1 MDRFAAW
8 FWRRFRPHF
17 LWAMW
22 ATAVLTLTL
31 GLVLPVTYLSITIT
45 ESAVTDFGL
54 PSLVSFL
61 VVVAAVTLGVFT
73 LPQVSRP
80 IQEWI
85 KGDHSDPI
93 RVRDAAIALPQRMAI
108 RGVTL
113 VAPLGALNIYSYAE
127 ASNFG
132 AVGIVGLS
140 AVAIYSYLVA
150 AFLIGVG
157 FRVLI
162 RPLLDEV
169 AVELVNAPPPAVR
182 MWSIRARWL
191 LGTFSACVATGIG
204 SGAAAF
210 LWADEPGVAV
220 TASFTAALGVGA
232 YATLLNRFGLIEP
245 TLRPLRD
252 LTAATERVRLGDF
265 SQPMPITSTDELGDV
280 ILGFNDMMI
289 GLQQREALNAA
300 FGSYVDPSLARRL
313 LAQNSSVFAGEL
325 VEATV
330 FFADVRGF
338 TNYAETVEP
347 EEAVAQLNRLFEILV
362 PAIRSAGGHPNR
374 YIGDGVLA
382 VFGTPEPLP
391 NHANRAV
398 SAAVLIQREVRRV
411 FGDELHLGIGI
422 NSGKVIA
429 GTIGG
434 GGKLDFTVIGDVVN
448 VAARIEELTKETGDR
463 ILVTRATL
471 DRVRAPK
478 EIVVPRGPQPL
489 RGRNQMVEVF
499 AIQT

>member
-1 MDRFAAW
+1 MDAFAAW
-8 FWRRFRPHF
+8 IWRRFRQHF
-17 LWAMW
+17 VWAMW
-22 ATAVLTLTL
+22 ATAVVTLTI
-31 GLVLPVTYLSITIT
+31 GLVLPVSYLSIAIT
-45 ESAVTDFGL
+45 ESRVGNFAL
-54 PSLVSFL
+54 PVLVSFL
-61 VVVAAVTLGVFT
+61 AVLAAVSLGVFT
-73 LPQVSRP
+73 SRQISGP

-93 RVRDAAIALPQRMAI
+93 RVRDAAIAGPQRMAI
-108 RGVTL
+108 RGLTL
-113 VAPLGALNIYSYAE
+113 VAPLGVVNVYAFAA
-127 ASNFG
+127 ASQF
-132 AVGIVGLS
+132 AAIGIIGLA
-140 AVAIYSYLVA
+140 AVALYSYLVA
-150 AFLIGVG
+150 TFLIGVG
-157 FRVLI
+157 FRVLL

-169 AVELVNAPPPAVR
+169 AVEIVAAPPPEVR
-182 MWSIRARWL
+182 MWSIRARWV

-210 LWADEPGVAV
+210 LWADSPGVAV
-220 TASFTAALGVGA
+220 TASFAAALGVGA
-232 YATLLNRFGLIEP
+232 YATVLNRFGLIEP

-313 LAQNSSVFAGEL
+313 LAQNSSVFDGEL

-347 EEAVAQLNRLFEILV
+347 GEAVAQLNRLFEILV
-362 PAIRSAGGHPNR
+362 PAIRDAGGHPNR

-391 NHANRAV
+391 NHANPRCRRRCSSNEKYAACSATNCISASAFIQARSSPAR
-398 SAAVLIQREVRRV
+398 SAAAA
-411 FGDELHLGIGI
+411 
-422 NSGKVIA
+422 NS
-429 GTIGG
+429 TS
-434 GGKLDFTVIGDVVN
+434 
-448 VAARIEELTKETGDR
+448 
-463 ILVTRATL
+463 
-471 DRVRAPK
+471 P
-478 EIVVPRGPQPL
+478 
-489 RGRNQMVEVF
+489 
-499 AIQT
+499 